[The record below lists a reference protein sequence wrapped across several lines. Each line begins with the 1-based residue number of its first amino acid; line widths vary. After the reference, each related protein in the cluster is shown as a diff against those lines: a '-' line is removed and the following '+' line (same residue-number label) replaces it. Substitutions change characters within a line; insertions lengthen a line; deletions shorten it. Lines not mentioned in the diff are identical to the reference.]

1 MARLTVEDCI
11 VRVPNRFE
19 LVMLASQRA
28 RNLSSGTAP
37 LIERDNDKNP
47 VIALR
52 EIADGV
58 VSLDT
63 LKSELIHGMQ
73 RHVEVDEPEEEP
85 ALTLPVADAVEDGA
99 GQEEVAEEGPEA
111 ARLASTS
118 LSPRARKNSA
128 QAASTAFGSCA

>member
-58 VSLDT
+58 VSLNS

-85 ALTLPVADAVEDGA
+85 ALTLPEADAIEDGDGT
-99 GQEEVAEEGPEA
+99 GQEEVAEEAPEDIVDDEA
-111 ARLASTS
+111 
-118 LSPRARKNSA
+118 PME
-128 QAASTAFGSCA
+128 